1 MFEYSFERLEVWK
14 ESVKLVNLIYEV
26 TKGFPLSEKY
36 GLTNQLRRASV
47 SISSNLA
54 EGTSR
59 ISDKDKAHFTTLS
72 FSSAMEVLNQM
83 IIAKELKYINEEV
96 LLKIRE
102 AISKIT
108 NMLNALRKS
117 QINKY
122 TNQQINE

>member
-26 TKGFPLSEKY
+26 TKGFPVSEKY

-72 FSSAMEVLNQM
+72 YSSAMEVLNQM

-96 LLKIRE
+96 LLKVKE

-108 NMLNALRKS
+108 NMLNALGKS

>member
-26 TKGFPLSEKY
+26 TKKFPVSEKY

-47 SISSNLA
+47 SVSSNLA

-72 FSSAMEVLNQM
+72 YSSAMEVLNQM
-83 IIAKELKYINEEV
+83 IIAKELKYIDEEV
-96 LLKIRE
+96 LLELRE

-117 QINKY
+117 QIHRS